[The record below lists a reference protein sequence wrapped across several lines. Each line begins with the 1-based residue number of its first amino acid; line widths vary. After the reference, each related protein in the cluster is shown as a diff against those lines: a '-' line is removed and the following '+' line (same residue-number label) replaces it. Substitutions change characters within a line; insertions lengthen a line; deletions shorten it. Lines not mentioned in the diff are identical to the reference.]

1 MLDKS
6 PGLWYSII
14 RKREGKPIKP
24 ERKTNMAYNNIERK
38 VLEMVANGETLRG
51 LYRDIYI
58 EMMLREED

>member
-1 MLDKS
+1 
-6 PGLWYSII
+6 
-14 RKREGKPIKP
+14 
-24 ERKTNMAYNNIERK
+24 MAYNNIERK